1 MTIEE
6 IANFILGLR
15 YDEIDDETIEKAKLC
30 FLDFLGV
37 SYRGSYEKS
46 SQIAIKTINRLF
58 GTEPSKDEMATVMAN
73 GYLNPMHASFL
84 NGVFA
89 HSLDLDDGHNLAQIH
104 PGSIVFPSAI
114 AISQMKDL
122 SGERFLE
129 AVVCGYEV
137 GVVLGKIANPQH
149 RNQGFH
155 STGTIGTFISGVTVS
170 KLLNLNIRETI
181 NTIGLCGTVC
191 SGLLQSDHAGT
202 MGKHLHV
209 GNAVYNG
216 LLCGFL
222 GQSGFTGAESII
234 EGDEGFLNGMA
245 IKSFE
250 ALKSLDLNSYLADEL
265 GKFHIND
272 VYLKKYPFCRHLHS
286 SIDSAVAIKKRIKNF
301 NINNISNVHV
311 ETYKIASE
319 HDNFNPKTLE
329 QLKQSLP
336 YVVAISLVFNNIKL
350 EDLNKI
356 FLDKQLHS
364 KIKGVSDKIEIRCNK
379 ELNELF
385 PNKRAS
391 KVMISLKNNEK
402 FQNTTYTSVGEKENP
417 LLREDILNKFK
428 YLNPNFNYQHLKQ
441 IDEIESININDFMK
455 VFAN

>member
-1 MTIEE
+1 MIMEE
-6 IANFILGLR
+6 IANFILDLR
-15 YDEIDDETIEKAKLC
+15 YDEIDYETIEKTKLC
-30 FLDFLGV
+30 FIDFLGV
-37 SYRGSYEKS
+37 SYRGSHEKS
-46 SQIAIKTINRLF
+46 SQIAIKTITELF
-58 GTEPSKDEMATVMAN
+58 GTEPSKDKMATVMAN
-73 GYLNPMHASFL
+73 GYLNPIHASFL
-84 NGVFA
+84 NGIFA

-114 AISQMKDL
+114 AISQMKNL
-122 SGERFLE
+122 NGERFLE

-155 STGTIGTFISGVTVS
+155 STGTIGTFASGATVS
-170 KLLNLNIRETI
+170 KLLNLNIKETI
-181 NTIGLCGTVC
+181 HTLGLCGTVC
-191 SGLLQSDHAGT
+191 SGLLESDHAGT

-222 GQSGFTGAESII
+222 GKNGFTGAESII

-250 ALKSLDLNSYLADEL
+250 TLKSLDLNSYLVDEL

-286 SIDSAVAIKKRIKNF
+286 SIDSTIAIKKRIKNF
-301 NINNISNVHV
+301 DINNISNIDV

-319 HDNFNPKTLE
+319 HDNFNPKTVE

-336 YVVAISLVFNNIKL
+336 YVIAISLVFNNIKL
-350 EDLNKI
+350 EDLNNI

-364 KIKGVSDKIEIRCNK
+364 KIKSVSDKIEIHCNK
-379 ELNELF
+379 ELNKLF

-402 FQNTTYTSVGEKENP
+402 FQNTTYTSIGEKGNP
-417 LLREDILNKFK
+417 LLKEDVLNKFK
-428 YLNPNFNYQHLKQ
+428 ALNSKFKYEHLKQ
-441 IDEIESININDFMK
+441 IDKLETTNMNEFMK
-455 VFAN
+455 KFAK